1 MDVYWWD
8 ISIRYVGCK
17 SHQYTNCISPANIT
31 HNMSRLV
38 PISSR
43 FRDMLY
49 DDFDRPSRMF
59 DQHFGNTLSLADE
72 EDFFR
77 RAVARNR
84 LESAL
89 PSRYDQALDLYR
101 PRRLNTQLSRESGMS
116 EITST
121 QEKFAVNLDVPQFKP
136 EELTV
141 KVSDNILTIEAK
153 HEEKEDDHGYIA
165 RHFVRKYTI
174 PSHIDA
180 EKLASN
186 LSADGVLS
194 IEAPKKATAVAA
206 GKSIPVTHK

>member
-1 MDVYWWD
+1 MG
-8 ISIRYVGCK
+8 SIHTTPQLRTYNYL
-17 SHQYTNCISPANIT
+17 YTY
-31 HNMSRLV
+31 NMSRLV

-49 DDFDRPSRMF
+49 DDFDRPNRMF
-59 DQHFGNTLSLADE
+59 DQHFGNALSLADE

-77 RAVARNR
+77 RAVARSR

-89 PSRYDQALDLYR
+89 PSRYDQSLDLYR
-101 PRRLNTQLSRESGMS
+101 PRRLNTQVSRESGMS

-121 QEKFAVNLDVPQFKP
+121 KDKFAVNLDVPQFKP

-141 KVSDNILTIEAK
+141 KVVDNVLTVEAK

-174 PSHIDA
+174 PPHIDA
-180 EKLASN
+180 EKLASS
-186 LSADGVLS
+186 LSHEGVLS
-194 IEAPKKATAVAA
+194 IEAPKKATAEPAA
-206 GKSIPVTHK
+206 KSIPVMHK

>member
-1 MDVYWWD
+1 
-8 ISIRYVGCK
+8 
-17 SHQYTNCISPANIT
+17 
-31 HNMSRLV
+31 
-38 PISSR
+38 
-43 FRDMLY
+43 MLY

-59 DQHFGNTLSLADE
+59 DQHFGNALSLADE

-77 RAVARNR
+77 RAVARSR

-89 PSRYDQALDLYR
+89 PSRLDTALPSRYDAALDLYR

-121 QEKFAVNLDVPQFKP
+121 KDKFAVNLDVPQFKP

-141 KVSDNILTIEAK
+141 KVADNILTIEAK

-165 RHFVRKYTI
+165 RHFIRKYSI
-174 PSHIDA
+174 PPHIDS

-186 LSADGVLS
+186 LSSEGVLS
-194 IEAPKKATAVAA
+194 IEAPKKATAEAPS
-206 GKSIPVTHK
+206 KSIPVTHK